1 MEVLNYSVD
10 NANDFVN
17 NYILSEE
24 TKENIHFLNQQ
35 GEQHILTM
43 NVKVR
48 ETVVSKVTDDF
59 FD

>member
-17 NYILSEE
+17 NYILPEE

>member
-24 TKENIHFLNQQ
+24 TKENIHFLNQDD
-35 GEQHILTM
+35 EQHILTM

-48 ETVVSKVTDDF
+48 ETVISKVTDDF

>member
-17 NYILSEE
+17 NYILPEE
-24 TKENIHFLNQQ
+24 TKENIHFLSQQ